1 MTSWEKLDQRLAAL
15 GKDRAWLADKT
26 PYSLE
31 SIRNAMAP
39 ASTRR
44 SDRMLSILSR
54 AIEDEELA
62 QSTPGPKEI
71 RPGVFEIF
79 QNDEQLH
86 TADTASRI
94 VGADSLSAFCRDVIL
109 AESNRIL
116 DAEAHIYP
124 ETTIPALKV
133 AGPTGSDETVNPVKP
148 E

>member
-62 QSTPGPKEI
+62 QSAAAPREV

-79 QNDEQLH
+79 QSEEQLH
-86 TADTASRI
+86 TADIASRI
-94 VGADSLSAFCRDVIL
+94 VGAASISDFCRDVIIT
-109 AESNRIL
+109 ESERIIA
-116 DAEAHIYP
+116 AEARIYP
-124 ETTIPALKV
+124 ETTIPNLKV
-133 AGPTGSDETVNPVKP
+133 AGPTDQPRAKDPTS
-148 E
+148 